1 MEESVMKV
9 IVAAGVLLA
18 TAIGMQTEALAQTKA
33 PIYRYCLLE
42 ASGGR
47 HGGGGSTLC
56 RFNTIA
62 QCMASRN
69 SFADTC
75 IINPELTF
83 RR

>member
-1 MEESVMKV
+1 MKV
-9 IVAAGVLLA
+9 IVATGVLFA
-18 TAIGMQTEALAQTKA
+18 AAIGMQAEALAQSQPKA

-42 ASGGR
+42 ASGGFR
-47 HGGGGSTLC
+47 GGGGSTLC

-62 QCMASRN
+62 QCLASRN

>member
-1 MEESVMKV
+1 MKV

-18 TAIGMQTEALAQTKA
+18 TAIGMQTQALAQSKA

-42 ASGGR
+42 GSGSFR
-47 HGGGGSTLC
+47 GGGGATLC
-56 RFNTIA
+56 RFNTLA
-62 QCMASRN
+62 QCLASRN